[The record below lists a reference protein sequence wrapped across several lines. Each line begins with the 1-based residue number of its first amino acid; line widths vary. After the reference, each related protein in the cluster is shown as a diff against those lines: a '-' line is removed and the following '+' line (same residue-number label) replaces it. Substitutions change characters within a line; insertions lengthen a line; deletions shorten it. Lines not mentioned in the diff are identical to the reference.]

1 MAVLDSLHCYPT
13 GDPEY
18 PVVYTN
24 AKGTM
29 HLLHRTRVRHFVD
42 MPDSDTKMRGYG
54 KCALSRSIAVAN
66 RQLLMGRY
74 IEQALDDNPPPGF
87 ALLSGL
93 SRQKFNEAF
102 QAYRTEQSGD
112 MRPEWGRIAWL
123 VGLQPE
129 HPVSL
134 EFVPFSKP
142 PEAFDRVTYTETDV
156 NELALAIGVDKQELW
171 ELGSGDLGSGAQSEV
186 LHAKS
191 QGKMI
196 GALYSMLERAF
207 NDVLPDTCEF
217 AFKVQDPYEVQERA
231 QTASLWAGV
240 VQVLGDKLTP
250 DEARLLLANQI
261 EAVKDA
267 ISDASGESARLND
280 IDPKGEPPPPEIT
293 ADDASPMQDEAP
305 PASAAPETTADDST
319 PLPTAL

>member
-1 MAVLDSLHCYPT
+1 MDKVINDIL
-13 GDPEY
+13 
-18 PVVYTN
+18 
-24 AKGTM
+24 K
-29 HLLHRTRVRHFVD
+29 
-42 MPDSDTKMRGYG
+42 
-54 KCALSRSIAVAN
+54 
-66 RQLLMGRY
+66 Q
-74 IEQALDDNPPPGF
+74 
-87 ALLSGL
+87 SGL
-93 SRQKFNEAF
+93 TPPKEGVFMDGAR
-102 QAYRTEQSGD
+102 AYAWEELYVH
-112 MRPEWGRIAWL
+112 PEDG
-123 VGLQPE
+123 
-129 HPVSL
+129 
-134 EFVPFSKP
+134 
-142 PEAFDRVTYTETDV
+142 
-156 NELALAIGVDKQELW
+156 
-171 ELGSGDLGSGAQSEV
+171 GSGGGDEYEPGNGNDDLGDGPTPTAEDVEEIKRELIQARQA
-186 LHAKS
+186 AKS